1 MKAFHVRGIV
11 WETDGKRPAL
21 PDEARVECESEEG
34 IADALSDAYGWLVS
48 DFVVV
53 EETDGD
59 HARNVRR
66 D

>member
-1 MKAFHVRGIV
+1 MKAFQVRGIV

-21 PDEARVECESEEG
+21 PDEATVECESEEG
-34 IADALSDAYGWLVS
+34 IADALSDSYGWLVS

-59 HARNVRR
+59 RTRSANRG
-66 D
+66 

>member
-11 WETDGKRPAL
+11 GGGKRPAL
-21 PDEARVECESEEG
+21 PAEATVECESEEG

-48 DFVVV
+48 TFVVV

-59 HARNVRR
+59 QTR
-66 D
+66 DAGLG